1 MNYRESSILRRPGR
15 RSRRRRSGLRIF
27 LFILLGVLVFTAL
40 GFGISLILRGGA
52 SKQTDPSQN
61 PSGNPLPCAT
71 KMITPAE
78 VLPFSNEVKV
88 TVLNG
93 TNRIGLAGDTAKV
106 LKARGFLIK
115 GVGNDPSATKTNGV
129 AVIRYGPAG
138 TSGAQLLGFHFPG
151 AVLVNDGRSGKVVEV
166 SIGKDFDKLQGE
178 SEIAAAMASP
188 SPSTKGPGCASPG
201 AAPTASASA
210 PASSS
215 EPSSS

>member
-93 TNRIGLAGDTAKV
+93 TNRIGLAGDTTKV
-106 LKARGFLIK
+106 LIDVIHTYIEGMYLNNPLHLCMSPLIACPENYFPSLLYFVFFCSIIRLIK
-115 GVGNDPSATKTNGV
+115 KTTLWCICPYWKYMNHL
-129 AVIRYGPAG
+129 
-138 TSGAQLLGFHFPG
+138 SKKQ
-151 AVLVNDGRSGKVVEV
+151 N
-166 SIGKDFDKLQGE
+166 
-178 SEIAAAMASP
+178 
-188 SPSTKGPGCASPG
+188 
-201 AAPTASASA
+201 
-210 PASSS
+210 
-215 EPSSS
+215 

>member
-1 MNYRESSILRRPGR
+1 M
-15 RSRRRRSGLRIF
+15 
-27 LFILLGVLVFTAL
+27 
-40 GFGISLILRGGA
+40 
-52 SKQTDPSQN
+52 Q
-61 PSGNPLPCAT
+61 
-71 KMITPAE
+71 ITPLADHVGAE
-78 VLPFSNEVKV
+78 V
-88 TVLNG
+88 T
-93 TNRIGLAGDTAKV
+93 GLQLAALDGAALDA
-106 LKARGFLIK
+106 LKR
-115 GVGNDPSATKTNGV
+115 VVYDNGV